1 MASTATQRAY
11 QPDERASR
19 TSRSGWSQSINSSLG
34 MLDDFEE
41 EQQTASVA
49 RPVRAVP
56 SLNQTGNL
64 KTMPALAPVPRQQQ
78 GTGLAGRLNTASD
91 ALGQAKPLMFI
102 AAGAAVL
109 LVAYLLVST
118 AASFIS
124 TKLDDMSYTT
134 TRTTNLDAYVGHNE
148 TPGNPTHFTAQNI
161 RGQIAVIEYPGGDPS
176 KAMVITGPYLFGQ
189 GEEKVPVQLNV
200 ADINGDG
207 KPDLLISAKG
217 AETAYINDG
226 NTFRAMKPEEKAA
239 IEKAMGSAASPQP
252 SNSGK

>member
-1 MASTATQRAY
+1 MPGTATQRAY
-11 QPDERASR
+11 APEERSNRAN
-19 TSRSGWSQSINSSLG
+19 RSGWSQSINSNLS

-41 EQQTASVA
+41 EQQTASVS
-49 RPVRAVP
+49 RPVSPVRP
-56 SLNQTGNL
+56 LNQTGNL
-64 KTMPALAPVPRQQQ
+64 RAMPASVAIPRQQA
-78 GTGLAGRLNTASD
+78 GTGLAGRLSSASD
-91 ALGQAKPLMFI
+91 ALGQAKPLIFI

-124 TKLDDMSYTT
+124 TKLDDIAYTT

-189 GEEKVPVQLNV
+189 GEDKAPVQLSV
-200 ADINGDG
+200 SDINGDG

-239 IEKAMGSAASPQP
+239 IEKAMSSAASTQT
-252 SNSGK
+252 K